1 MFPLQGFW
9 EMIYFQV
16 QDVEKLFI
24 DLEQLEK
31 KNWVEDEPKK
41 PILKKKQIQKKRVL
55 KPKQS
60 TVAAPSNLRQMLM
73 DKRKAMKEKS
83 EKPDEGISF
92 DAGFFKVETTPK
104 RLSVSPRNDISTTNR
119 YEYFQYLL

>member
-1 MFPLQGFW
+1 
-9 EMIYFQV
+9 MIYFQV
-16 QDVEKLFI
+16 EDVEKLFV
-24 DLEQLEK
+24 DLDQLEK

-41 PILKKKQIQKKRVL
+41 PILKKKPIQKKSVL

-60 TVAAPSNLRQMLM
+60 TSAAPSNFRQMLM
-73 DKRKAMKEKS
+73 AKRKAMKEKS

-92 DAGFFKVETTPK
+92 NAGFFKVETTPK
-104 RLSVSPRNDISTTNR
+104 RLSVSPRNDILTTNR